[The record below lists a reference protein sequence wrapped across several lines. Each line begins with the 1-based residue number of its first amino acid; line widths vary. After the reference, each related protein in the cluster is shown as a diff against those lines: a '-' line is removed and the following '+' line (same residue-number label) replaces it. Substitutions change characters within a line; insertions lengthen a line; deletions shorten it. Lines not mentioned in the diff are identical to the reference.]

1 MQAIILAAGQGKRL
15 QPLTNTTPKPLLK
28 VGRLTILEHVLC
40 SLPKE
45 IDEIIIVVSYL
56 SEQIENFIGDSFKN
70 KSIRYIKQ
78 RDYFGTG
85 HALQICKKFIK
96 GKFLVLMGDN
106 IYDKKDVKKC
116 LKCDRCMLVYEHKGL
131 FTGNNIVSD
140 QNHNLSSFVETENKV
155 GNFFIN
161 TGLYVLDKNFF
172 NYDLIK
178 VKDEYS
184 LPHTILGMTK
194 DYPVRVEKTKN
205 WIQINNHQDLKSVKN
220 KKLI

>member
-28 VGRLTILEHVLC
+28 VGGLAILEHVLC

-56 SEQIENFIGDSFKN
+56 SEQIENFIGDKFKN
-70 KSIRYIKQ
+70 KNIRYIKQ
-78 RDYFGTG
+78 RDYLGTG

-106 IYDKKDVKKC
+106 IYDKKDVKRC
-116 LKCDRCMLVYEHKGL
+116 LKYGRCMLVYKYKGL
-131 FTGNNIVSD
+131 FTGNDIIFD
-140 QNHNLSSFVETENKV
+140 QDHNLFNFIETENKI
-155 GNFFIN
+155 GDFLIN

-178 VKDEYS
+178 VNDEYS
-184 LPHTILGMTK
+184 LPHTILLMAKNIT
-194 DYPVRVEKTKN
+194 VQIEKTIN
-205 WIQINNHQDLKSVKN
+205 WIQINNLTELAEARKN
-220 KKLI
+220 YQ